1 MVNAPAATQFP
12 VQPLE
17 RSAGYWRSV
26 LERLTCDKVALG
38 AGLVILTLLCM
49 AVFGP
54 YIAPADPYQSSIL
67 SRLKPIGS
75 AGFALGSDELG
86 RDMLSRLIVGARLSL
101 FIGLTPVMLAFVIGT
116 AIGLLAG
123 YAGG

>member
-1 MVNAPAATQFP
+1 MTALTANQSAMQP
-12 VQPLE
+12 VE

-26 LERLTCDKVALG
+26 LTRLLSDKVALG

-54 YIAPADPYQSSIL
+54 YVVPADPYQSSIL

-75 AGFALGSDELG
+75 PGFPLGSDELG

-101 FIGLTPVMLAFVIGT
+101 FMGITPVVLAF
-116 AIGLLAG
+116 
-123 YAGG
+123 